1 MIGRRTLGHCTEAV
15 RAYHR
20 APGMRTLVFGFALV
34 AAISCASGGWRC
46 EVTVVMDGQ
55 TVVGTGNG
63 NSQDTALAL
72 ARRNACEQLGLD
84 DLGLRRC
91 EQGLNPGADSWSVT
105 DECEET

>member
-1 MIGRRTLGHCTEAV
+1 MIGKRTPEHGTEAV

-20 APGMRTLVFGFALV
+20 APGMRALVAGLALV
-34 AAISCASGGWRC
+34 AAISCASAGWRC
-46 EVTVVMDGQ
+46 EVTLVMDGR
-55 TVVGTGNG
+55 TVVGTG
-63 NSQDTALAL
+63 SDDTQARALAQ

-105 DECEET
+105 DDCEET